1 MFRKFKKAANTVKC
15 IIRSAVQKVRE
26 KLQEVYVRAACATSG
41 EMYVDT
47 AAKVLIACVIGML
60 ILVAFYALFK
70 SNIIPSVTSKI
81 NYMLNYPA

>member
-1 MFRKFKKAANTVKC
+1 MFCKLKKAVNSVRC
-15 IIRSAVQKVRE
+15 AVRKAIQGVRE
-26 KLQEVYVRAACATSG
+26 KLLKTYMHAACATSG

-81 NYMLNYPA
+81 NDMFNYAA